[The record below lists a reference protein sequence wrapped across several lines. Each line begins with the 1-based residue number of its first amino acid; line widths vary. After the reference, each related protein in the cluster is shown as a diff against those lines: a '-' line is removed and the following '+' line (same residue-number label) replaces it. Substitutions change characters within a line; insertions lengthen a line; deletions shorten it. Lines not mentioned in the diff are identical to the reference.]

1 MFRFILQHL
10 TPLDTTKAHASANH
24 ILHLRAQQ
32 PPINSSTGAAPNPDS
47 GEIAIEFSN
56 VRFSYPTRPEL
67 PILRGL
73 NMKIHQGQFVGIV
86 GASGCGKTTVIS
98 LLERFYDIKSGDIRI
113 HGQRLIDL
121 DVHAHRATTGLVSQD
136 TTLYQG
142 SIKDNVLLG
151 TSTEDES
158 KLIQACKDANI
169 HDFIVSLPEGY
180 DTDSGSRGLALS
192 GGQRQRIAV
201 ARALIR
207 DPKLLLLDEATS
219 ALDTE
224 SEEVVQRALE
234 TAAKGRTTV
243 AVAHRL
249 STIRDADRIF
259 VLDRGVVVEEGTHD
273 ELAKMKGRYWEMV
286 QAQSLDR
293 VAK

>member
-1 MFRFILQHL
+1 MNKGRADKQTKERERQRHVSPKIH
-10 TPLDTTKAHASANH
+10 LDTTKAHAAANQ
-24 ILHLRAQQ
+24 ILYLRAQQ
-32 PPINSSTGAAPNPDS
+32 PPINSSTGAEPNPDS

-56 VRFSYPTRPEL
+56 VTFSYPTRPEL

-73 NMKIHQGQFVGIV
+73 NMKIHQGQFVGI
-86 GASGCGKTTVIS
+86 
-98 LLERFYDIKSGDIRI
+98 
-113 HGQRLIDL
+113 RLIDL

-142 SIKDNVLLG
+142 SIKENVLLG

-158 KLIQACKDANI
+158 KLIQACRDANI
-169 HDFIVSLPEGY
+169 HDFIMSLPEGY

-207 DPKLLLLDEATS
+207 DPKLLFLDEATS

-234 TAAKGRTTV
+234 TAAKGRTMV

-249 STIRDADRIF
+249 STIRDADKIF

-273 ELAKMKGRYWEMV
+273 ELARMKGRYWEMV

-293 VAK
+293 VVK